1 MYLGERSPSV
11 VRVWIKDQM
20 TKRATLKDIARQ
32 TGVTYQTVSKILRS
46 SNINVTPELR
56 QRVESTAAE
65 LGYVP
70 NVTARNLRARSSY
83 LIGYSWQLDPPDHV
97 NPVLEQFL
105 QSIVDSSE
113 RAGYHVLLFP
123 QRPGEDVTTSYAELT
138 RTGRVDG
145 FILSSLNYDDPRIPV
160 LQELRVPFV
169 AFGRCNVKLPHPYVD
184 LDNRAGM
191 RMAVEHLLEQ
201 GHRRIA
207 VIAWPEDS
215 RVGTERLEG
224 YVDAMN
230 AAGLSIRP
238 EWVIRGEGVYEYGYN
253 AALSLLSLPQDHR
266 PTAIVTLVDL
276 IAIGAMHAV
285 EECGFRVGRDIAIT
299 GFDDEP
305 IIQYLRPA
313 LTSLRQPAWEIGQRV
328 VEMLVA
334 LLERNPPDVQQMLLP
349 PRLMVRDSSISSEVV
364 FRA

>member
-1 MYLGERSPSV
+1 
-11 VRVWIKDQM
+11 M
-20 TKRATLKDIARQ
+20 TRRATLKDIALR
-32 TGVTYQTVSKILRS
+32 TGVTYQTVSKILRG
-46 SNINVTPELR
+46 SNINVTPEVR
-56 QRVESTAAE
+56 DRVESTAAE

-123 QRPGEDVTTSYAELT
+123 QRAGEDVTASYAELT

-145 FILSSLNYDDPRIPV
+145 FILSSLNYNDPRIAV

-169 AFGRCNVKLPHPYVD
+169 AFGRSNDEQVHPYVD
-184 LDNRAGM
+184 VDNRAGM

-207 VIAWPEDS
+207 AIAWPEDS
-215 RVGTERLEG
+215 RVGVERLAG
-224 YVDAMN
+224 YFDAMQ
-230 AAGLSIRP
+230 AAQIEVLP
-238 EWVIRGEGVYEYGYN
+238 EWVIRGEGVYAYGRD
-253 AALSLLSLPQDHR
+253 AAHTLLALPESIR

-276 IAIGAMHAV
+276 IAIGAMRAV
-285 EECGFRVGRDIAIT
+285 EECGYVVGRDIAIT
-299 GFDDEP
+299 GFDDAP
-305 IIQYLRPA
+305 IIQYLHPA

-328 VEMLVA
+328 VEMLVG
-334 LLERNPPDVQQMLLP
+334 LLEGRSPEAQQMLLP
-349 PRLMVRDSSISSEVV
+349 PRLVVRQSSVSSTE
-364 FRA
+364 FIPQA

>member
-1 MYLGERSPSV
+1 
-11 VRVWIKDQM
+11 M

-83 LIGYSWQLDPPDHV
+83 LIGYSWQLDPPNHV

-105 QSIVDSSE
+105 QSIVDTAE
-113 RAGYHVLLFP
+113 RSGYHVLLFP
-123 QRPGEDVTTSYAELT
+123 RRTGEDITASYTELA

-145 FILSSLNYDDPRIPV
+145 FILSSLNYNDPRISV
-160 LQELRVPFV
+160 LQDLKVPFV
-169 AFGRCNVKLPHPYVD
+169 AFGRSDDDSTYPYVD
-184 LDNRAGM
+184 VDNRTGI

-207 VIAWPEDS
+207 AIAWPEGS
-215 RVGTERLEG
+215 RVGTERLRG
-224 YVDAMN
+224 YFDAMQ
-230 AAGLSIRP
+230 AAGLVIDP
-238 EWVIRGEGVYEYGYN
+238 LWVIHGEGLDEYGYR
-253 AALSLLSLPQDHR
+253 AAISLLELPEHRR

-276 IAIGAMHAV
+276 IAIGAMRAIK
-285 EECGFRVGRDIAIT
+285 ECGLQVGRDIAVT
-299 GFDDEP
+299 GFDDVP
-305 IIQYLRPA
+305 IIQYLQPA
-313 LTSLRQPAWEIGQRV
+313 LTSVRQPVWEIGRRV
-328 VEMLVA
+328 IEMLVA
-334 LLERNPPDVQQMLLP
+334 LLEGDAPKGQEMLA
-349 PRLMVRDSSISSEVV
+349 PRLMIRESSVLHQ
-364 FRA
+364 